1 MGMFTKRTTA
11 ALFAIALASSLI
23 IASGFAGLAFAAK
36 KGKGNSVTDTMTN
49 SDDSGGDSNNNNNN
63 NNNPSASSDSQT
75 PNDPTGSIDK
85 TNNPLSEM
93 QSSLLKCLNGNG
105 SGASLNLAKIKS
117 CVGQLTSGGVGQDTE
132 DQSNPAQGIG
142 LPNIG

>member
-23 IASGFAGLAFAAK
+23 IASGFAGFAFAAK

-85 TNNPLSEM
+85 TNNPLTEM

-132 DQSNPAQGIG
+132 DQSSPAQGIG

>member
-1 MGMFTKRTTA
+1 MRMFTKRTTG

-23 IASGFAGLAFAAK
+23 IASGFAGFAFAAK

-49 SDDSGGDSNNNNNN
+49 SDDSGGDSNNND
-63 NNNPSASSDSQT
+63 NNPPASSDSQT

-132 DQSNPAQGIG
+132 DQSSPAQGIG

>member
-1 MGMFTKRTTA
+1 MFIKGTTA

-23 IASGFAGLAFAAK
+23 IASGFAGFVFAAK

-63 NNNPSASSDSQT
+63 PAASSDSQT

-85 TNNPLSEM
+85 TNNVLSEM
-93 QSSLLKCLNGNG
+93 QSSLHKCLNGDG
-105 SGASLNLAKIKS
+105 SGGSLNLAKIKS
-117 CVGQLTSGGVGQDTE
+117 CVSQLTNGGVGQGTE
-132 DQSNPAQGIG
+132 DQSSPAQGIG
-142 LPNIG
+142 IPNIG